1 VIDVLLARSGYV
13 GKPGANWPKIDDPMV
28 ERGRA
33 MLGGHLSTRPEF
45 VTDWLLQNRK
55 DAMEEAAAGKLR
67 SAALLWKSVLSD
79 GVFSGVFNLR
89 CAGIVTLPRKFR
101 GNADYVAQLQE
112 GHESVQSVYDAMIPP
127 DQSKLMIQ
135 DGIGMGVAVGELLKV
150 PGRSYPVLRRLPPEG
165 LVYIWSGNQG
175 NWFYRSQFGGL
186 LPIVKGD
193 GNWVLWEPAGVDAAP
208 WERGIWYA
216 ASRSFIL
223 KENAALCSGN
233 LERGMAN
240 PGIVTT
246 APVGASQ
253 GDRESWFM
261 AFSHWGANMLASAPS
276 PGFDAKVLE
285 VGSEG
290 SDIFDK
296 SIARW
301 DRELT
306 ICAAGQEVT
315 TTGGT
320 GFLNNNLFQTI
331 RKEFIQEPADSWAMC
346 VNTQILPQWTI
357 EHYGL
362 ENIEG
367 SPCVEFD
374 TRSPQDLT
382 NSAQS
387 WIQCAA
393 AVEKLE
399 PMLEK
404 YGRELDIEE
413 VIAQY
418 SIPVTQAKGEAA
430 LRVDIAQIK
439 QILEVANQAGLQAK
453 PESMQLM
460 LERASGLEM
469 RPIARAS
476 ATPRLMLAPNDIAKA
491 VKVDEVRRS
500 QGLDPIGGE
509 EGEKKLADVGKDS
522 EPAKVVAA

>member
-1 VIDVLLARSGYV
+1 
-13 GKPGANWPKIDDPMV
+13 M
-28 ERGRA
+28 
-33 MLGGHLSTRPEF
+33 GGHLSLRPEF
-45 VTDWLLQNRK
+45 ITDWLLQDRK
-55 DAMEEAAAGKLR
+55 LAMQDAAVGDLFR
-67 SAALLWKSVLSD
+67 AALLWKSVLSD

-101 GNADYVAQLQE
+101 GKAEYVAQLQE
-112 GHESVQSVYDAMIPP
+112 GHESVQSVHDAMIPP
-127 DQSKLMIQ
+127 DQAKLMIQ

-165 LVYIWSGNQG
+165 LVYRWSSNMG
-175 NWFYRSQFGGL
+175 NWFYRSASGGL
-186 LPIVKGD
+186 LPIIKGD

-216 ASRSFIL
+216 ASRAFIL

-261 AFSHWGANMLASAPS
+261 AFANWGSNFLASAPA

-290 SDIFDK
+290 ADIFDK
-296 SIARW
+296 SITRW

-346 VNTQILPQWTI
+346 ENTQILPQWTI
-357 EHYGL
+357 SQYGV

-367 SPCVEFD
+367 SPCIEFD

-382 NSAQS
+382 NAAQS
-387 WIQCAA
+387 WIQCAG

-399 PMLEK
+399 PMLAK
-404 YGRELDIEE
+404 YGREIDMDEI
-413 VIAQY
+413 IAQY
-418 SIPVTQAKGEAA
+418 SIPVTSS
-430 LRVDIAQIK
+430 RVDVAERIDIQQIK
-439 QILEVANQAGLQAK
+439 VILELASQVGLQVK
-453 PESMQLM
+453 PESMSKM
-460 LERASGLEM
+460 LERESGLEL

-476 ATPRLMLAPNDIAKA
+476 TAPKLTLAPTDIAKA
-491 VKVDEVRRS
+491 ITIDEVRRS
-500 QGLDPIGGE
+500 QGLEPIGGE
-509 EGEKKLADVGKDS
+509 EGEKKLGDVGKSTDAPK
-522 EPAKVVAA
+522 EVAA